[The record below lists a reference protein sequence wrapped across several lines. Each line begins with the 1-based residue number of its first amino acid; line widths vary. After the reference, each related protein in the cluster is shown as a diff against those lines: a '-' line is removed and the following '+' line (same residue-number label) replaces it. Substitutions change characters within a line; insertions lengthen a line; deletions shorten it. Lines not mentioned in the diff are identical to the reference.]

1 MEVVTML
8 RVILWAFALV
18 LCAAV
23 SVTSIKAG
31 FPWVLVSIPASI
43 LGINCVSRL
52 KSHWRMRRGHEDVPA
67 RVSDQ
72 N

>member
-1 MEVVTML
+1 ML
-8 RVILWAFALV
+8 RVILWAFALG
-18 LCAAV
+18 LCAV
-23 SVTSIKAG
+23 VGVTSIEAG

-52 KSHWRMRRGHEDVPA
+52 KSHWRMRRGHAGGPA
-67 RVSDQ
+67 RVSDE